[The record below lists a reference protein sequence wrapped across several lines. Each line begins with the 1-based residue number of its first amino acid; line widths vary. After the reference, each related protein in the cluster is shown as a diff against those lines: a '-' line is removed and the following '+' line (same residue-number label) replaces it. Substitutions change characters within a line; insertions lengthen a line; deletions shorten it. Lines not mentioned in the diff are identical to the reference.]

1 MFLQQEL
8 WLILLGFIVALV
20 VKKTS
25 GSPAPLSRVTLF
37 ASTASLLVG
46 WFGMAAKGIWPT
58 LAFFPTDVRGV
69 LFTVIAAFLAAK
81 FVVRRPRTITNK
93 SRKK

>member
-37 ASTASLLVG
+37 ASAASLLVG
-46 WFGMAAKGIWPT
+46 WFGMAAKGIWPA

-69 LFTVIAAFLAAK
+69 LITVTAAFLAAK
-81 FVVRRPRTITNK
+81 FVVRRPRTTISK